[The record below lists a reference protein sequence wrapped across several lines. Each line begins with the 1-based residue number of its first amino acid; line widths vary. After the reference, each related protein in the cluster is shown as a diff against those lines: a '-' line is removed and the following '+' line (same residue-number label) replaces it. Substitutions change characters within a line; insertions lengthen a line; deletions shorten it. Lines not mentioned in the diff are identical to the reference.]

1 MRVWLWTSYNTS
13 SIHVGLGWLV
23 ISRLAVR
30 VRWSDC
36 SNKNTTKR
44 ERSCIWFYF
53 HDLMK
58 QYML

>member
-1 MRVWLWTSYNTS
+1 
-13 SIHVGLGWLV
+13 LGWLV